1 MKKSHYATMTKSQN
15 RSMWQAYKDGV
26 HWSPNGSTSVIEMHS

>member
-1 MKKSHYATMTKSQN
+1 MCANIVIPGREDHMKKSHYATMTKRQN

-26 HWSPNGSTSVIEMHS
+26 H